1 MKVIPTI
8 TIGFENFKLGNR
20 DNWSA
25 LATEQEYNSTM
36 DYYENLVNNKPGK
49 IPAILKYAWNE
60 WREAAGGICPCVN
73 ADGSLDTILLDV
85 TAEFLA

>member
-60 WREAAGGICPCVN
+60 WREAGGGICPSLKD
-73 ADGSLDTILLDV
+73 DGSIDTMFLDV
-85 TAEFLA
+85 TGEFFV